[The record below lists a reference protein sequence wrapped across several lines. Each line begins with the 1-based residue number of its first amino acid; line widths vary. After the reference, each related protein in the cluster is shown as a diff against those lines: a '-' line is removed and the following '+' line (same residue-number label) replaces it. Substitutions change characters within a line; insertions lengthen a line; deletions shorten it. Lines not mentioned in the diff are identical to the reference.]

1 MARRT
6 IADSLVSTDDELGWL
21 VTYADLMTLLL
32 VFFVLLFSLSSL
44 DKEKYKS
51 AMELIKI
58 KISED
63 ANMISL
69 LELMEVPDS
78 IDTKI
83 TIEDIT
89 GLHSREDNLLR
100 DINKYVVNKE
110 NNDTI
115 QTYVLEG
122 KIIVR
127 INGQTL
133 FDSGSADLKLS
144 ALPILDRIAE
154 VVFDYPEY
162 TINIKGYTDDIPI
175 TTERFPSNWE
185 LSAIRATTVLK
196 NLIQK
201 GIKPERLTA
210 TGYAEMEPLLP
221 NTSEINRAT
230 NRRVEFVLEKKTSRY

>member
-44 DKEKYKS
+44 DREKYKS
-51 AMELIKI
+51 AMELVKV

-63 ANMISL
+63 ATMMSL

-89 GLHSREDNLLR
+89 GLSSREDNLLR

-110 NNDTI
+110 NSDTI

-127 INGQTL
+127 INGKTL